1 MTDSTGHVPN
11 TIAMSMLRAQEH
23 FKRRAKEI
31 WYRSHPVEWVQ
42 DRIEGHLWSKQR
54 DIMESLVHNKKTAVK
69 SGHGVGKTDIAAKAV
84 MWWIESHLS
93 ELGDTMVVT
102 TAPTYDQVQGVL
114 WEYIRK
120 THAQFGLIGTVSE
133 QTQWKSDDRAIIG
146 IGRKPADGAT
156 SSFQGRHYKYTLI
169 VIDEACG
176 ILPDLFTAVDAI
188 ATTDTCRVLAIGNP
202 TDPNTTFG
210 NIFLGNGG
218 RGLPNWN
225 KMTISV
231 LENPNFTDEEFP
243 AEIKEKLSS
252 QKWLEE
258 KKAEVGED
266 SNDYKSRVLGEFPE
280 SSDDN
285 MFPLHLLYKG
295 RNTIIV
301 PRDYTRPE
309 LGVDIARFGSD
320 SSSCVRYHDG
330 DTSVERVWRGAD
342 SIQSA
347 QIIHE
352 IAVRTNASKV
362 KIDAVG
368 VGAGVVDQLRVLC
381 LNHDYTVWEMQGAGM
396 TPDPKKYLNARAWWH
411 ANVHDMLHR
420 GELHLPV
427 TTGNAHAERLFEEM
441 WSIKK
446 KYNVTYGSLQIE
458 SKDDMKKRGV
468 KSPDISDALM
478 YACAPVGDET
488 DPLAPY
494 GVGDTFVYDPFDDP
508 DLFEGRNYVIS
519 PM

>member
-1 MTDSTGHVPN
+1 MTSSFDHAPN
-11 TIAMSMLRAQEH
+11 TVAASLLRARDH
-23 FKRRAKEI
+23 YARRAKEKY
-31 WYRSHPVEWVQ
+31 YRTHPVEWVQ
-42 DRIEGHLWSKQR
+42 ERIEGRLWSKQR
-54 DIMESLVHNKKTAVK
+54 EIMEALVHHKKVAVK

-84 MWWIESHLS
+84 MWWIESHAS
-93 ELGDTMVVT
+93 ELTDTMVVT
-102 TAPTYDQVQGVL
+102 TAPTYDQVQGVC
-114 WEYIRK
+114 WQYISK
-120 THAQFGLIGTVSE
+120 THSQFGLLGTVSE
-133 QTQWKSDDRAIIG
+133 QTQWKADDRTIIG

-169 VIDEACG
+169 IIDEACG
-176 ILPDLFTAVDAI
+176 ITPELFTAVDAI

-202 TDPNTTFG
+202 TDPNSTFG

-218 RGLPNWN
+218 RGLPNWH

-231 LENPNFTDEEFP
+231 LDNPNFTGEPFP
-243 AEIKEKLSS
+243 QEIKEKLSS
-252 QKWLEE
+252 QAWLAE

-280 SSDDN
+280 SSDGN

-295 RNTIIV
+295 QNTIIV
-301 PRDYTRPE
+301 PRDFTRPE

-320 SSSCVRYHDG
+320 SSSCVRFHDG
-330 DTSVERVWRGAD
+330 DVSIEKVWRGAD

-368 VGAGVVDQLRVLC
+368 VGAGVVDQLRILC
-381 LNHDYTVWEMQGAGM
+381 LNHDYTCWEMQGAGM
-396 TPDPKKYLNARAWWH
+396 SPDPKKYRNARAWWH

-427 TTGNAHAERLFEEM
+427 TTGDAHAERLFEEM
-441 WSIKK
+441 WGIKR
-446 KYNVTYGSLQIE
+446 KYHITYGSLQLE
-458 SKDDMKKRGV
+458 SKEDMKRRGV
-468 KSPDISDALM
+468 KSPDILDSLC
-478 YACAPVGDET
+478 YACAPVGEAT
-488 DPLAPY
+488 DALAPY
-494 GVGDTFVYDPFDDP
+494 GVGDTFYTDPYEDD
-508 DLFEGRNYVIS
+508 EYSRGWVIS
-519 PM
+519 PL